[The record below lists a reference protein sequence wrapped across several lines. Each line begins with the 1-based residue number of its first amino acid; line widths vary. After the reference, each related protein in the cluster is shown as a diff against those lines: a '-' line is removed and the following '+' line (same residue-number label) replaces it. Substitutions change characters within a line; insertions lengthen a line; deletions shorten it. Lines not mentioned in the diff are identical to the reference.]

1 MEQCQWR
8 PPKSRSRSTF
18 TDSFRILIVANS
30 ARGDLLN
37 PTQIAHEIRGKI
49 PGISMSATELADTVT
64 KMADGMPRGLPE
76 CRDWS

>member
-1 MEQCQWR
+1 MASPEI
-8 PPKSRSRSTF
+8 PPSLDLHRLIQ
-18 TDSFRILIVANS
+18 DLIVANS